1 MEEGR
6 HDFGTRG
13 EVEAKPPKHFDQAN
27 AHPHTTHSGRH
38 MRQDKLPVLLLRLL
52 GWVGLCTR

>member
-38 MRQDKLPVLLLRLL
+38 MRQDKLPMLLL